1 MKSSPLR
8 VYPRLHQIC
17 IRRNIYTCSK
27 RSHDEEDER
36 RIIGVCIRCINYVC
50 SHVHVARNGVN
61 SKNVAIMPERGMR
74 VPLPFQLDDI
84 YISNVLTSVESWL
97 IISGRMEGT
106 KEAERRMANFRT
118 ISMDAGARRLW
129 PFLMECVQEFCTV
142 QGFRF

>member
-1 MKSSPLR
+1 M
-8 VYPRLHQIC
+8 
-17 IRRNIYTCSK
+17 
-27 RSHDEEDER
+27 
-36 RIIGVCIRCINYVC
+36 CIRCINYVC

-84 YISNVLTSVESWL
+84 YISNVLTSVESSL

-106 KEAERRMANFRT
+106 KKAERRMANFRT